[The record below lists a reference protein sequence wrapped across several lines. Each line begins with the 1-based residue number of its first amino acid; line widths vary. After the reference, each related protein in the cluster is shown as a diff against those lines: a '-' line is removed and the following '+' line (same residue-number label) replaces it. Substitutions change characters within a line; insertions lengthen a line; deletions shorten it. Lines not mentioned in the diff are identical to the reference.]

1 MEAGFRLPMSKAT
14 RSVDG
19 ELGHWPDIH
28 DMTTSRR
35 RIDTYLE
42 QLLDDD
48 RMAFYRAVA
57 EFGDSEVA
65 PHLLGWERRH
75 DLIPNEIISKMGEM
89 GLFGLPIESE
99 FGGQGGS
106 HLDLV
111 LMGLALGYH
120 SHSVAIT
127 PGAATSLGS
136 KPLQL
141 FGSAAQKAAHLPD
154 LAAGRRMIVFGLSE
168 PGRGS
173 DAANPEVR
181 AVRKGEGWSI
191 SGEKCWSTNAKWAS
205 HVVVHA
211 LTDATGRKGHRS
223 TCFLVP
229 MQAKGVSYGEM
240 GGKMVWRQSST
251 GSISFDN
258 VEVGDDTI
266 VGTLHGGFKVMAETL
281 NGGRLFV
288 ASLAVASLAFALDKV
303 AGYVQERVQFD
314 GKPIGRFQRVQDV
327 VFELDLALEESLTW
341 LIHLLSLYAKGTL
354 TREQAAKVKI
364 ASSRRASELLLDA
377 MEICGGVACLDE
389 FGLIRHH
396 NDLFVTRVGEGSNRA
411 LMSQIARP
419 LLPEIAKELQ

>member
-1 MEAGFRLPMSKAT
+1 
-14 RSVDG
+14 
-19 ELGHWPDIH
+19 
-28 DMTTSRR
+28 MTTLRR
-35 RIDTYLE
+35 RIDTYLG
-42 QLLDDD
+42 QLLDDE
-48 RMAFYRAVA
+48 RFAFYQAVA
-57 EFGDSEVA
+57 EFGDAEIA
-65 PHLLGWERRH
+65 PNLLRWERDHLLVPDET
-75 DLIPNEIISKMGEM
+75 IAKMGEM
-89 GLFGLPIESE
+89 GLFGLPIEAE
-99 FGGQGGS
+99 HGGQGGT

-141 FGSAAQKAAHLPD
+141 FGTSSQKAAHLPD

-173 DAANPEVR
+173 DATNPEVR
-181 AVRKGEGWSI
+181 AVKSANGWVI
-191 SGEKCWSTNAKWAS
+191 TGEKCWSTNAKWAS

-211 LTDATGRKGHRS
+211 LTDPTGRKGHRS

-229 MQAKGVSYGEM
+229 MNARGVTYGEM

-251 GSISFDN
+251 GSISFDR
-258 VEVGDDTI
+258 VEVGDDSI
-266 VGTLHGGFKVMAETL
+266 VGALHGGFKVMAETL

-288 ASLAVASLAFALDKV
+288 ASLAVASLAFALDRV
-303 AGYVQERVQFD
+303 SAYVQERIQFD
-314 GKPIGRFQRVQDV
+314 NKPIGRFQRVQDV
-327 VFELDLALEESLTW
+327 VFELDLALEEGLTW
-341 LIHLLSLYAKGTL
+341 LVHLLDLYSKGTL
-354 TREQAAKVKI
+354 SREQAAKVKI
-364 ASSRRASELLLDA
+364 ACSRRASELLLDA

-411 LMSQIARP
+411 LMSQVARP
-419 LLPEIAKELQ
+419 LLPGIMSDLQ